1 MTSIDRPL
9 ASESLVKL
17 PKSINDTAA
26 LLGLGCRRALVL
38 WDKHGPTAQADRIL
52 RLISEPPARRDKPGV
67 AAILLVAGL
76 GGVAI
81 IGAARI
87 AGVIPASNFLMTL
100 AGTTSFTLLQPYFGG
115 LHAQVPE
122 AVAILS
128 VLAPA
133 TLFTVNVNDLWKAGK
148 LPEGFVKAVLHVLN
162 VLKNIGAGISQA
174 YSAMKPLK
182 PLKAALLRLRFWRRR
197 AV

>member
-1 MTSIDRPL
+1 M
-9 ASESLVKL
+9 
-17 PKSINDTAA
+17 
-26 LLGLGCRRALVL
+26 
-38 WDKHGPTAQADRIL
+38 
-52 RLISEPPARRDKPGV
+52 
-67 AAILLVAGL
+67 
-76 GGVAI
+76 AI